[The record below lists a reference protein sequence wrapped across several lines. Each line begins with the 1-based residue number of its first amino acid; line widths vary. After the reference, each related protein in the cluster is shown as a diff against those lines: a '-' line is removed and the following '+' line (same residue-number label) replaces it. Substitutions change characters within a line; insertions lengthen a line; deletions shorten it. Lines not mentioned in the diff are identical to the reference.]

1 MSEQLLFQVDDGV
14 ATITL
19 NRPDKL
25 NAYTDEMQEEWLRAL
40 EQCRTEADIRVVVIT
55 GTGRGFTTGGDV
67 GGFAD
72 KAMQSPAGVKAR
84 LIEGAQRLPRAI
96 TALDKPV
103 IAALNGIATGG
114 GLDVALA
121 CDMRFAAE
129 SARFAETYVRMA
141 LIPGMGGTYFLP
153 RIVGI
158 AKALEM
164 LWTGDWVDA
173 REAERI
179 GLISRVFPDAELMKG
194 TYEFARRVAAAP
206 PLSVQLIK
214 RVLLMGLDK
223 DLATSLEVVASNMPI
238 VRTSDDH
245 KEAVSAF
252 KDKRPPI
259 FGGK

>member
-1 MSEQLLFQVDDGV
+1 
-14 ATITL
+14 
-19 NRPDKL
+19 
-25 NAYTDEMQEEWLRAL
+25 
-40 EQCRTEADIRVVVIT
+40 
-55 GTGRGFTTGGDV
+55 
-67 GGFAD
+67 
-72 KAMQSPAGVKAR
+72 
-84 LIEGAQRLPRAI
+84 
-96 TALDKPV
+96 
-103 IAALNGIATGG
+103 
-114 GLDVALA
+114 
-121 CDMRFAAE
+121 
-129 SARFAETYVRMA
+129 
-141 LIPGMGGTYFLP
+141 
-153 RIVGI
+153 
-158 AKALEM
+158 M